1 MKRIVFESGV
11 FIQAEIG
18 LKGIILC
25 LEKIER
31 DVTILFVIGLNSDQT
46 KMKEMGFNASTG
58 EYIKPNGYEG
68 FRLI

>member
-1 MKRIVFESGV
+1 MKDIKYDSPELLQSGV

-18 LKGIILC
+18 LKGIFLC

-31 DVTILFVIGLNSDQT
+31 DVTILFVI
-46 KMKEMGFNASTG
+46 KEMGFNASIG